1 MYLTTRIW
9 KTTLQKLRLIAAIK
23 SVSIVTLIDDLANQE
38 LVKMGKEDLIKE
50 IDSAKN
56 QT

>member
-38 LVKMGKEDLIKE
+38 LIKMGKEDLIKE
-50 IDSAKN
+50 IDSASGS
-56 QT
+56 